1 MKQLREIIR
10 LAFPILL
17 ANLAM
22 VGDGVVDTTLLGH
35 YSSIDLASMS
45 IAVAIYITIYALCI
59 GMLQGLQQIF
69 AQAHGSGNVQH
80 LWTVIFQG
88 LLLSAAFSVVAI
100 IAVLWCAAH
109 LAWFHAIPGTEAIS
123 AAYMQVLALA
133 LPLQIILRVFQNHA
147 QVTGQERRVVV
158 YNVWMLLIKAFLS
171 WLLIFGHAGFPE
183 MGARG
188 AALGSLL
195 SLVIVLPMFLYGG
208 RADYPGRAAW
218 RGLWQAALRER
229 STFLRMLRISV
240 PSAATSF
247 ADIAAYTSMAI
258 LAAHFGTEQAG
269 AHQIA
274 ANLGAL
280 LYFIPASLAAACCI
294 LVSHRIGAGRTGEAR
309 DLCSL
314 SLRINLLMTLCI
326 VTAVLVLRS
335 HIAHLYTGDA
345 GVYQLAVALFG
356 VVWLF
361 HFFDAQLVMLV
372 GLLRCWGI
380 TLMPMC
386 VYTCILLTSAVG
398 GGWWLANH
406 GLHLCGLQIAAQQV
420 RGFWIMAML
429 GSALVA
435 VILAWRM
442 WRVLRAQAGFPEG
455 TAGGMGG

>member
-22 VGDGVVDTTLLGH
+22 VGDGVVDTTMLGH
-35 YSSIDLASMS
+35 YSSMDLAAMS

-59 GMLQGLQQIF
+59 GLLQGLQQLF
-69 AQAHGSGNVQH
+69 AQAHGSGDLEH
-80 LWTVIFQG
+80 LWTVILQG
-88 LLLSAAFSVVAI
+88 LLLSAVFCVVAI
-100 IAVLWCAAH
+100 VAVLWCAAH
-109 LAWFHAIPGTEAIS
+109 LSLFHAIPGTEAIS
-123 AAYMQVLALA
+123 AAYMRMLALA
-133 LPLQIILRVFQNHA
+133 LPLQIVLRVFQNHA
-147 QVTGQERRVVV
+147 QVSGRERRVVI

-171 WLLIFGHAGFPE
+171 WLLIFGHAGLPE

-188 AALGSLL
+188 AALGSFL
-195 SLVIVLPMFLYGG
+195 SLVIVLPLFLYGG
-208 RADYPGRAAW
+208 RGDYPARVAW

-229 STFLRMLRISV
+229 SAFVRMLRISV

-258 LAAHFGTEQAG
+258 LAAHFGAEQAG

-294 LVSHRIGAGRTGEAR
+294 LVSHRVGAGRLDEAR
-309 DLCSL
+309 SLSWL
-314 SLRINLLMTLCI
+314 SLRANAVMTLCI
-326 VTAVLVLRS
+326 VTTVLVLRPS
-335 HIAHLYTGDA
+335 IAHLYTGDVT
-345 GVYQLAVALFG
+345 VYSLVLALFG

-386 VYTCILLTSAVG
+386 VYTCVLLTSAVG

-406 GLHLCGLQIAAQQV
+406 GLHVYVLQIPPLQV

-429 GSALVA
+429 GSALVT
-435 VILAWRM
+435 VVLGWRM
-442 WRVLRAQAGFPEG
+442 WRVLKVTNTFPCGLTEKSDG
-455 TAGGMGG
+455 